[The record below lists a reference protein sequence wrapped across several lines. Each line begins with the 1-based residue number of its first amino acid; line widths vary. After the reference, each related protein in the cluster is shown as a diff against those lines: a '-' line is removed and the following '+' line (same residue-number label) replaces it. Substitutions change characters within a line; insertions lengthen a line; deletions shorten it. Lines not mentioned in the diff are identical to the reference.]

1 MRVGVIIALFLVML
15 SLSFAAGPEPIIEVP
30 ELGLGFLALVALISV
45 LIISFSSMLAKS
57 FESPE
62 LMAWSKTQ
70 FIQLIASVIL
80 VVIIWSAVFG
90 TNTMVSAI
98 FLQSGQESLVEL
110 GATSLD
116 PLLEYMELL
125 YGKVADAY
133 LSVGILQGTSYFTVM
148 VPAWWV
154 YFSQGNSPYYGVSI
168 LLGPLSVAAS
178 NLTIQI
184 LTLKLIQVFLDYLDK
199 VGAGFLLPIA
209 LAFRILPFTRN
220 IGNTMIALSLG
231 ALFVLP
237 LSLMIVGEFYSVAS
251 TSGTEAGFQYMNGPL
266 GEVVD
271 TSFKV
276 EDIGP
281 SSNILDVSKII
292 LKGVCKNSVL
302 RVFTELGE
310 LIWGLI
316 YGLIKMLMCAPP
328 AYAGCF
334 LEAFIDFILNLW
346 PKIMFYAELAFATI
360 IVPSMVGDLM
370 SDSADAGFSDIPY
383 VLLPAVTEVTG
394 FSLVSFFIIVFITF
408 GGVRAISA
416 ALGGDYVLYGLSR
429 FV

>member
-1 MRVGVIIALFLVML
+1 MRVGFIVVLFLVLL

-30 ELGLGFLALVALISV
+30 ELGLGFLALVALLSV

-57 FESPE
+57 FQSPE

-70 FIQLIASVIL
+70 LTQLIASVIL

-98 FLQSGQESLVEL
+98 FLQSGEESLVEL
-110 GATSLD
+110 GETSLD
-116 PLLEYMELL
+116 PLLEYMETL
-125 YGKVADAY
+125 YSKTADAY
-133 LSVGILQGTSYFTVM
+133 LSVGILQGTSYYTV
-148 VPAWWV
+148 VAPAWWV

-178 NLTIQI
+178 NLTTQI
-184 LTLKLIQVFLDYLDK
+184 LTLKLIQVFLVYLDK

-220 IGNTMIALSLG
+220 MGNTLIALSLG

-237 LSLMIVGEFYSVAS
+237 LSLMVVGEFYTVAS
-251 TSGTEAGFQYMNGPL
+251 TSLDAGFQYDNGPQGDVL
-266 GEVVD
+266 G

-276 EDIGP
+276 EDMGP
-281 SSNILDVSKII
+281 SSNIMDVSKRI

-302 RVFTELGE
+302 RTFTELGE
-310 LIWGLI
+310 LIWGLV
-316 YGLIKMLMCAPP
+316 YGLIMMATCGPP
-328 AYAGCF
+328 PTYPACF
-334 LEAFIDFILNLW
+334 AEKFIYFIMELW
-346 PKIMFYAELAFATI
+346 PKIMFFAELAFAGI
-360 IVPSMVGDLM
+360 IVPPMAADLI

-383 VLLPAVTEVTG
+383 VLLPAVMEVTG
-394 FSLVSFFIIVFITF
+394 FSILSFFIIVFITF